1 MKYVKQHDF
10 RVIHFIGVLIFLS
23 LNSELIQADRLY
35 VTHTDDSFVSVIDT
49 VSKNVVTTIPVGE
62 YPTQIIAHPAGTYV
76 YVVTGWSQQISVI
89 ETKSNQV
96 IQTISTDTLKNPLLP
111 DVVNILQVAA
121 HPTDPLIYIAT
132 YERTASRNPSEGHG
146 GITIVDVTQNK
157 PIAFCPTRNY
167 PTYIAV
173 SPAGKDIYVS
183 YNGIYQNQF
192 SKINSSISEQ
202 QEMKVTD
209 LAVVSTEDM
218 PMITISEVVID
229 PTGTYLYISDT
240 VSKKIFVMETKTNKA
255 IVAIPV
261 GNYPKRMIINP
272 TGSQLYVLNVLD
284 RTISVIN
291 TFDNSVIATI
301 PVIDELGLSAE
312 EMQQN
317 PSLSEMAMNASGTR
331 LYVTVG
337 SNSANVTNMIGIID
351 LNANKVVE
359 KIITPEYKANV
370 GIALVSTTSGGGKA
384 INSSGIFVETV
395 SGFEGGIS
403 IDRLN
408 YLTQLNVLPSLTV
421 TAKGRITVDP
431 ADMGKQADLL
441 WVTGIESNAPFDGGV
456 DTTYF
461 VIDEMGNAS
470 TVDLYNQPAVWMN
483 QVADKPFKRNVTLQ
497 KETVIDEITLGYP
510 NISSSI
516 NYHFM
521 GYRLQ
526 DGTLIYSQTPII
538 ANIQ

>member
-23 LNSELIQADRLY
+23 LYSELIHADRLY
-35 VTHTDDSFVSVIDT
+35 VTHTDDSSVSVIDT

-62 YPTQIIAHPAGTYV
+62 YPTQIVAHPAGTYV
-76 YVVTGWSQQISVI
+76 YVVTGWSQQVSVI

-96 IQTISTDTLKNPLLP
+96 IQTISTDTLRNPLLP
-111 DVVNILQVAA
+111 DVINIPFQVAA
-121 HPTDPLIYIAT
+121 HPTDPLIYVAS
-132 YERTASRNPSEGHG
+132 YERTASHNPSEGHG
-146 GITIVDVTQNK
+146 GIIAVDVIQNK
-157 PIAFCPTRNY
+157 SIAFGSIRN
-167 PTYIAV
+167 
-173 SPAGKDIYVS
+173 SPAHIAISPTGKDIYVS
-183 YNGIYQNQF
+183 YNGSSQNLF
-192 SKINSSISEQ
+192 SKINSSVSEQ
-202 QEMKVTD
+202 QEMKATD
-209 LAVVSTEDM
+209 LIIDSVQPTPNVSEIVV
-218 PMITISEVVID
+218 D
-229 PTGTYLYISDT
+229 PTDTYLYISDIT
-240 VSKKIFVMETKTNKA
+240 YNKIIVVETKTNNTIA
-255 IVAIPV
+255 TIPV
-261 GNYPKRMIINP
+261 GNYPKSIVINP

-301 PVIDELGLSAE
+301 PVIDELGLAAE
-312 EMQQN
+312 EIQQN
-317 PSLSEMAMNASGTR
+317 PGLSEMAINASGTR

-337 SNSANVTNMIGIID
+337 SNSANATNMIGIID

-359 KIITPEYKANV
+359 KIATPEHKANV

-384 INSSGIFVETV
+384 INGTGSFVETV

-403 IDRLN
+403 IDSLN
-408 YLTQLNVLPSLTV
+408 YLTQLDVLPSSTV

-431 ADMGKQADLL
+431 ADIGKQADLL

-461 VIDEMGNAS
+461 VMDEMGNAS

-483 QVADKPFKRNVTLQ
+483 QLADKPFKRNVTLQ
-497 KETVIDEITLGYP
+497 KETVIDEINLGYP
-510 NISSSI
+510 NVSPSV

-521 GYRLQ
+521 GYRLH
-526 DGTLIYSQTPII
+526 DGTLIYSQTPIV
-538 ANIQ
+538 ANVQ